1 MKTSINQN
9 KMNRLLIILTI
20 SIVLASCTSETDNL
34 SNTDKINSYKKQIEE
49 LSLKIEDIEK
59 NSGEVE
65 YTGLKIPVKVE
76 EIVAQPFSHS
86 FTATGEL
93 ESIAEAFI
101 SPEVNGQIISINVSE
116 GEYVK
121 KGQLLAR
128 LNTVVIDKNIIEV
141 KSQLNLAKTIY
152 EKQSQLWEKKIGSER
167 QYLEAKN
174 NYEALENS
182 LYTLEAQKDMAVIT
196 SPIHGIVEEIYQKK
210 GELASPGM
218 QLMQIVNIDELYVSV
233 QLSEAYLPVIHKGD
247 VVNVTF
253 PSYPGLLYREP
264 VYRTGNVINPQ
275 NRTFIVQVKVNNE
288 DEKLKPHMQANIRI
302 NDYNTDNAIVL
313 PSIIIREDMTGPFI
327 FIIEKENGNDVAT
340 KKYIK
345 TGRSFE
351 DKTEVIEGINVGD
364 VIITQG
370 YNNISKGSVV
380 NVVN

>member
-20 SIVLASCTSETDNL
+20 SIVFASCTSETDNL

-141 KSQLNLAKTIY
+141 KSPT
-152 EKQSQLWEKKIGSER
+152 
-167 QYLEAKN
+167 
-174 NYEALENS
+174 
-182 LYTLEAQKDMAVIT
+182 
-196 SPIHGIVEEIYQKK
+196 
-210 GELASPGM
+210 
-218 QLMQIVNIDELYVSV
+218 
-233 QLSEAYLPVIHKGD
+233 
-247 VVNVTF
+247 
-253 PSYPGLLYREP
+253 
-264 VYRTGNVINPQ
+264 
-275 NRTFIVQVKVNNE
+275 
-288 DEKLKPHMQANIRI
+288 
-302 NDYNTDNAIVL
+302 
-313 PSIIIREDMTGPFI
+313 
-327 FIIEKENGNDVAT
+327 KEAT
-340 KKYIK
+340 KKLLKIAVIFDSIASTLRIK
-345 TGRSFE
+345 KKE
-351 DKTEVIEGINVGD
+351 
-364 VIITQG
+364 ITT
-370 YNNISKGSVV
+370 SVV
-380 NVVN
+380 RASLSKSKYSNNKIKEAIKKTFISVSDSVADTADKFKKELTIS